1 MHDLVSCMKGRTG
14 PLHTAAKLLRA
25 PARAVAAVGCL
36 LGGVGLVERE
46 GKWEMEL
53 YDCLKVVGLYR
64 LGAIAP

>member
-1 MHDLVSCMKGRTG
+1 MKGRTG

-25 PARAVAAVGCL
+25 PAHAAAAVGCI
-36 LGGVGLVERE
+36 LGGTGLVGQE
-46 GKWEMEL
+46 GKWEMEF